1 MRLLE
6 ETKVRRW
13 VSCVLQS
20 QAPRRKKKKKKN
32 PAETRDW
39 AGLSSFS
46 LSGQEWSRRNHAGT

>member
-1 MRLLE
+1 MRPA
-6 ETKVRRW
+6 
-13 VSCVLQS
+13 VSGTQ
-20 QAPRRKKKKKKN
+20 KKKKKKN